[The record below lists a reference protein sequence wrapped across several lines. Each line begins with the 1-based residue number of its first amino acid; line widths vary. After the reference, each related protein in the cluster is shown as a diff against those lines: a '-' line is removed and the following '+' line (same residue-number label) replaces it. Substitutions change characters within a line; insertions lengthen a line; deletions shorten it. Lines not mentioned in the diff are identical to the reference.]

1 MAHNPRLPARFL
13 VVCVMAVLAA
23 SGCASDRQ
31 ERARDH
37 RLVRIYTQ
45 LAAGFFKRNQIVF
58 AHQEIKKAL
67 AINPRDS
74 DANNVMALVQAYMHH
89 YRRAHKY
96 FRRAVGNRPDNAAA
110 QNDYGVFLCERG
122 HVRKALSRFH
132 KALRNPMYGSPQWA
146 NVNAGNCLL
155 RVHQPVK
162 AKPYFEAALKLQPN
176 LGAAL
181 YALSAIDLK
190 SGHPHRARVYIR
202 RYFAVAP
209 ESPQSLF
216 LATKIEQAL
225 GDLNKQAT
233 YALRLT
239 SKFPD
244 SKQAQELERVGAR
257 GGL

>member
-1 MAHNPRLPARFL
+1 MARNLRLPTRFL
-13 VVCVMAVLAA
+13 VVCVIAVLTAA
-23 SGCASDRQ
+23 GCASDRQ
-31 ERARDH
+31 ERERNH

-58 AHQEIKKAL
+58 ARQEIKKAL
-67 AINPRDS
+67 AINPSDS
-74 DANNVMALVQAYMHH
+74 DANNVMALVQAHMKR
-89 YRRAHKY
+89 YRQARTY
-96 FRRAVGNRPDNAAA
+96 FRRAVRSRPDNAAA

-122 HVRKALSRFH
+122 HVRKALVRFR
-132 KALRNPMYGSPQWA
+132 KALGNPMYGSPQWA

-155 RVHQPVK
+155 RAHQPVK
-162 AKPYFEAALKLQPN
+162 ARSYFAQALKLQPN
-176 LGAAL
+176 LGVAL
-181 YALSAIDLK
+181 YELSAIDLE

-216 LATKIEQAL
+216 LATRIEQAL
-225 GDLNKQAT
+225 GDLDKQAT

-239 SKFPD
+239 SKYPD
-244 SKQAQELERVGAR
+244 SKQAHELERVGAH